1 MVTKKLQRFAEMAEM
16 ENVFQP
22 KNEEFFNNEYHLKGR
37 WCREVFGNE
46 NPLILEIGC
55 GKGEYSVG
63 MARAIPEKNFIG
75 IDIKGARMWRGA
87 KSALEEGLKNVAFL
101 RTYAENLALI
111 FAPGEV
117 DEIWITFPDPQMSK
131 ARKRLTGSR
140 FLKEYRKFLKP
151 NGKIHLKSDSNF
163 LFTYTS
169 ELIKANNLPYDII
182 CSDLYGSSEVEPHG
196 SQHSP
201 QGSDGSNLSGPEG
214 TEPQGSEAHTPQN
227 SEGHNPEIESCVTEI
242 KTFYEEHWLS
252 RGKSI
257 KYIKFSLGDVENIV
271 EPDVEIEKDDYR
283 IKFYREPT
291 LL

>member
-1 MVTKKLQRFAEMAEM
+1 MAKNKLQRFAEMAEM
-16 ENVFQP
+16 SNVFQP
-22 KNEEFFNNEYHLKGR
+22 GYDEVFRKDYRLKGR
-37 WCREVFGNE
+37 WCRDIFGNE
-46 NPLILEIGC
+46 NPLVLEIGC

-63 MARAIPEKNFIG
+63 LARALPEKNFIG
-75 IDIKGARMWRGA
+75 IDIKGARMWKGA

-101 RTYAENLALI
+101 RTYAENLQFI
-111 FAPGEV
+111 FAPDEV

-169 ELIKANNLPYDII
+169 ELIKANNLPYDVI
-182 CSDLYGSSEVEPHG
+182 CSDLYGNGALEPQDSEHT
-196 SQHSP
+196 P
-201 QGSDGSNLSGPEG
+201 QGSENSNLSGSENPN
-214 TEPQGSEAHTPQN
+214 TSGSMGP
-227 SEGHNPEIESCVTEI
+227 NPEIDSCVTEI

-257 KYIKFSLGDVENIV
+257 KYIKFSLGDVENII

-283 IKFYREPT
+283 IKFYREPQKSPEK
-291 LL
+291 L